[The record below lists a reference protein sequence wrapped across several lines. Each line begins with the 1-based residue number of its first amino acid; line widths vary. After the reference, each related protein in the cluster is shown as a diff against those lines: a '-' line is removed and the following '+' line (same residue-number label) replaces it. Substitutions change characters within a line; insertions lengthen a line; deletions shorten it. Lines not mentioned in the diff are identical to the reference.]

1 MLACEVGDISLA
13 PQIILHIV
21 GCSAELHCLPDIG
34 TVDIVAGRLDALIP
48 VPGNTSTNCSI
59 SVQILRADGS
69 FRAKRPEK
77 SAGRKAADLDCGVT
91 IRCSLSLWTAP
102 YVYSLLCRFPRMS
115 FFYPCSGVSPQRC
128 LAHSLSERFSQSH
141 IPFGRLF
148 SFQFAPQLVGSEKGR
163 KLTSS
168 IINWELFC
176 RLHERIFVNFL

>member
-1 MLACEVGDISLA
+1 MAVDMFLVEVGGNDDFKAVA
-13 PQIILHIV
+13 PHFLCQLYADLV
-21 GCSAELHCLPDIG
+21 GKMQCNLL
-34 TVDIVAGRLDALIP
+34 RLDALIP

-91 IRCSLSLWTAP
+91 IRFSLSLWTAP
-102 YVYSLLCRFPRMS
+102 YVYRLLCRFLRMS
-115 FFYPCSGVSPQRC
+115 FFYPCPGVSPQRC
-128 LAHSLSERFSQSH
+128 LAHSLSERFSQGH

-148 SFQFAPQLVGSEKGR
+148 SFQFAPQLVSSEKGR

-168 IINWELFC
+168 IINWELFAVC
-176 RLHERIFVNFL
+176 TKEFL